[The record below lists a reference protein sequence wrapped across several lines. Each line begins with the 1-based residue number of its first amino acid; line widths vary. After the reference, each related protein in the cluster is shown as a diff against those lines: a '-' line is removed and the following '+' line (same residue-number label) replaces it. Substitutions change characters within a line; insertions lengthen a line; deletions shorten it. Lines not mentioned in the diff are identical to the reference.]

1 MEIEYHWFVG
11 IDWATEKNDVCII
24 DLTGKK
30 TTEFTFPNTPEGMH
44 LLCNTMEDRCSDI
57 DSIAISIEIPH
68 GAIVECLVDRG
79 FHVFSINPKQLDRFR
94 DRHSPAGCKD
104 DKLDAFVLADSLRT
118 DIHCF
123 RRIKIQAA
131 DIIVL
136 RELTR
141 IDSDLSEARNRV
153 TNRLRQQIFRF
164 APQLLQLSPSADEPW
179 FWEAVDSRLFEGS
192 EKLLSAESYAKILS
206 THRIRRL
213 TGKDVY
219 DVFQSPFLHV
229 AQGTIPAA
237 RRQISALIEQ
247 LRLIYKQRK
256 SVKKEIE
263 DVIENL
269 SESTENREHRD
280 VAIICSLPG
289 VGSSVAATMLSES
302 AQAIAEC
309 DYAALR
315 AHAGIAP
322 VTKRSG
328 KRLNVIMRKA
338 CNGRLRN
345 AMYHW
350 SRVSVQRDPVSKA
363 KYAALRAKGH
373 SHGRALRTVGDSNLR
388 ILFGMLKSRS
398 VFDPTRRIVDS

>member
-1 MEIEYHWFVG
+1 M
-11 IDWATEKNDVCII
+11 
-24 DLTGKK
+24 
-30 TTEFTFPNTPEGMH
+30 
-44 LLCNTMEDRCSDI
+44 MEDRCGDI
-57 DSIAISIEIPH
+57 DSIAIAIEIPH
-68 GAIVECLVDRG
+68 GAIVECLADRG

-118 DIHCF
+118 DVHCF
-123 RRIKIQAA
+123 RRIKIQTA
-131 DIIVL
+131 DVIVL
-136 RELTR
+136 RELIR
-141 IDSDLSEARNRV
+141 LDSDLGESRNRV

-164 APQLLQLSPSADEPW
+164 APQILQLSPSADEQW
-179 FWEAVDSRLFEGS
+179 FWEALES
-192 EKLLSAESYAKILS
+192 KLTEVPKKRLSASGFAKIL
-206 THRIRRL
+206 TAHRIRRL

-219 DVFQSPFLHV
+219 DLFQSPFLHV
-229 AQGTIPAA
+229 APGTIPAA
-237 RRQISALIEQ
+237 RRHIFALIEQ

-256 SVKKEIE
+256 SVKQELV
-263 DVIENL
+263 DVIGNL
-269 SESTENREHRD
+269 SEPDKSGEHRD

-289 VGSSVAATMLSES
+289 VGSTVAATMLSES

-345 AMYHW
+345 AMHHW

-363 KYAALRAKGH
+363 KYAALRAKSH
-373 SHGRALRTVGDSNLR
+373 SHGRVLSRTLH
-388 ILFGMLKSRS
+388 
-398 VFDPTRRIVDS
+398 

>member
-1 MEIEYHWFVG
+1 MEIEHQWFVG

-24 DLTGKK
+24 DIKGKK
-30 TTEFTFPNTPEGMH
+30 LSEFVFPNTPEGMN
-44 LLCNTMEDRCSDI
+44 LLCKTMTERCSDI
-57 DSIAISIEIPH
+57 NNIAIAIEIPH
-68 GAIVECLVDRG
+68 GAIVECLAERG

-94 DRHSPAGCKD
+94 DRHCPAGSKD

-118 DIHCF
+118 DKHCF
-123 RRIKIQAA
+123 RLIKIQAA

-136 RELTR
+136 RELIR
-141 IDSDLSEARNRV
+141 INSDLGETSNRL

-164 APQLLQLSPSADEPW
+164 APQLLELSPSADDPW
-179 FWEAVDSRLFEGS
+179 FWASIEYKLS
-192 EKLLSAESYAKILS
+192 EDPSDPFTVGKLAKMLS
-206 THRIRRL
+206 THRIRKL
-213 TGKDVY
+213 SGQEVF
-219 DVFQSPFLHV
+219 DVFQKPFLQV
-229 AQGTIPAA
+229 APGTVLAA
-237 RRQISALIEQ
+237 RRHIISLIEH
-247 LRLIYKQRK
+247 LRLIHKQRK
-256 SVKKEIE
+256 AVKGELE
-263 DVIENL
+263 DVIESM
-269 SESTENREHRD
+269 SESAEDGEHRD

-289 VGSSVAATMLSES
+289 VGSTVVATMLSEG
-302 AQAIAEC
+302 AQAIAER

-350 SRVSVQRDPVSKA
+350 CRVSVQRDPVSKA

-388 ILFGMLKSRS
+388 LLFGMLKSRS
-398 VFDPTRRIVDS
+398 LFDPTRRLAI